1 MSLFLT
7 NIVGN
12 YATNR
17 QHQYNDLPLS
27 DVLHTLFQPINPEF
41 LDVILIVLNIITIT
55 FVIYKSVKQ
64 KTSMYIHKL
73 CLTIGVLYL
82 LRCLCI
88 YVTYLPNSRICTF
101 DETNNLITTVRKDFC
116 GDLMF
121 SGHTSQYTVG
131 MLFLYEVYPRKYI
144 LFFGSISS
152 VLYASLISISR
163 LHYTID
169 VIIALL
175 TSLFV
180 YQNVKRVYPYYAM
193 RCKPESQCM
202 QLTDDNITDG
212 NITDVNVTDGDIT
225 IINENQEV
233 SERGRSQSA

>member
-1 MSLFLT
+1 MIQKIIFHIIPSSILVMSLFLT

-17 QHQYNDLPLS
+17 QHHYNDLPLP
-27 DVLHTLFQPINPEF
+27 DVLHILFQPVGPQF
-41 LDVILIVLNIITIT
+41 LDVILVGFNILTL
-55 FVIYKSVKQ
+55 FLVIYKSVKQ
-64 KTSMYIHKL
+64 KTSMYIHTL

-101 DETNNLITTVRKDFC
+101 DETSNLITTVRKDFC

-121 SGHTSQYTVG
+121 SGHTSQFTVG
-131 MLFLYEVYPRKYI
+131 MLFLYEMYPNKYI
-144 LFFGSISS
+144 LLFGSISS

-180 YQNVKRVYPYYAM
+180 YQNIKRIYPYYAL
-193 RCKPESQCM
+193 RCNPDTQRT
-202 QLTDDNITDG
+202 QLTNEDDT
-212 NITDVNVTDGDIT
+212 T
-225 IINENQEV
+225 
-233 SERGRSQSA
+233 